1 VYFLNAAVNVK
12 DMRKSG
18 YRLNELT
25 SELKGRR
32 FIKVSGNWLI
42 TFEFREDDVYV
53 LNYEDY
59 H

>member
-1 VYFLNAAVNVK
+1 
-12 DMRKSG
+12 MRKSG